1 MRYIIGTLTL
11 IAISQ
16 LGLSAQML
24 ERQVFNSFGSVMSAG
39 GYTLAVNAGEP
50 LTRDYFMLAQNRILT
65 EGFLQPETKDMTVG
79 IQENT
84 ATVEGV
90 SIWPNPTAE
99 GLTVSFASAGSEYRT
114 AAVYDM
120 AGKCLMLETLCSGC
134 NAHYLPLT
142 NLADGMYVLR
152 IAFNGTRFREFKFIK
167 VTQ

>member
-1 MRYIIGTLTL
+1 MRYIVGTLTL

-16 LGLSAQML
+16 LGLRAQTL
-24 ERQVFNSFGSVMSAG
+24 ERHVFNSFGSVMSAG

-65 EGFLQPETKDMTVG
+65 EGFLQPETKDLTMG
-79 IQENT
+79 ISENT
-84 ATVEGV
+84 STAEGI

-99 GLTVSFASAGSEYRT
+99 GLSISFATTETEYRT

-134 NAHYLPLT
+134 NAHYLSLT
-142 NLADGMYVLR
+142 SLADGMYVIR
-152 IAFNGTRFREFKFIK
+152 IAINGNRFREFKFIK
-167 VTQ
+167 VTP